1 MRAGAFCSSA
11 LVQGRFSV
19 NALLNL
25 EAVTAAEE
33 VAAAGET
40 AGAVDLL
47 TVSQQLDMIT
57 GLLVAVVVGLGLVAG
72 IILGTK
78 LAQVV
83 RELWK

>member
-1 MRAGAFCSSA
+1 MNEF
-11 LVQGRFSV
+11 
-19 NALLNL
+19 L
-25 EAVTAAEE
+25 EAATVVEE

-47 TVSQQLDMIT
+47 TVSQQLDVIT
-57 GLLVAVVVGLGLVAG
+57 GLLVAAVVGLGIVAG
-72 IILGTK
+72 VILGAK